1 MGSEYPVMEVHPHW
15 ATKPE
20 QMGSKDKF
28 WYRDP
33 DDPNEC
39 DWLFKY
45 PTEHTGQHWAEK
57 VAYEIARTEYQ
68 VLFRTALR
76 KVDNLSSKSVEEV
89 VSKIPGS
96 WMTELSREF
105 VVRLVDYSLSEL
117 RSLS

>member
-1 MGSEYPVMEVHPHW
+1 MEVHPHW

-45 PTEHTGQHWAEK
+45 PTEHTGQ
-57 VAYEIARTEYQ
+57 Q
-68 VLFRTALR
+68 
-76 KVDNLSSKSVEEV
+76 
-89 VSKIPGS
+89 
-96 WMTELSREF
+96 
-105 VVRLVDYSLSEL
+105 
-117 RSLS
+117 